1 MTVVLAQDVESDT
14 VQVDP
19 VERVTDGVEGMLRSV
34 LEQAPQILL
43 GIVVLVLAV
52 FLGRGVAY
60 LTRRALT
67 QTSERSASFVNV
79 MSRVARSV
87 TIFVGT
93 LLALVIAFPS
103 VDVAALIGGLGIT
116 SVALGFAFKD
126 ILQNTLAGLLL
137 LFRQPFAIGDQI
149 EVVDYAGT
157 VEAITIRE
165 TRLRTFDGQ
174 RILIPN
180 SDVYSSSVRVQTAY
194 PTRRTAIAVGVDYE
208 ADLKQA
214 QKIALQAVSSV
225 NGVIADPAPE
235 ALYTQLNT
243 STIDFDV
250 RYWSPSRQWESR
262 IVQSA
267 VVIAVTN
274 ALNDAGIK
282 MPADIIELDARVS
295 FAEAVKKARAEDG
308 SGSNG
313 DSNMG
318 RLTAMVDTDP
328 DDPAPVRPPPF

>member
-1 MTVVLAQDVESDT
+1 MTLVLAQDVE
-14 VQVDP
+14 VDP
-19 VERVTDGVEGMLRSV
+19 VARVTDGVEQILRGV
-34 LEQAPQILL
+34 LEQAPQVFL
-43 GIVVLVLAV
+43 GIVILVLAV
-52 FLGRGVAY
+52 LFGRGVAY

-67 QTSERSASFVNV
+67 RTTDRSASFVNV

-87 TIFVGT
+87 TIFIGA
-93 LLALVIAFPS
+93 LLALVIAIPS
-103 VDVAALIGGLGIT
+103 VDLGAVIGGLGIT

-149 EVVDYAGT
+149 EVVDYTGT

-194 PTRRTAIAVGVDYE
+194 PTKRSVIAVGVDYE

-225 NGVIADPAPE
+225 DGVMADPGPE

-250 RYWSPSRQWESR
+250 RYWCSSRQWESR

-267 VVIAVTN
+267 VVIRVTN
-274 ALNDAGIK
+274 ALNAAGIK

-308 SGSNG
+308 AGG
-313 DSNMG
+313 AADSDMR
-318 RLTAMVDTDP
+318 RLTAMVNIDP
-328 DDPAPVRPPPF
+328 DDPAPVRPPPS